1 MKRMRHVKVLLR
13 ASMQQC
19 ASLKEEA
26 TGEQVRERENERG
39 EKRKEGGIVFCT
51 STQTVWED
59 DALGASEKPLS
70 FTRCA
75 LSLPLAPCAL
85 AKPHCLEIVRA
96 ESFWSIKSGADQLM
110 FLFIFFGEAD
120 E

>member
-19 ASLKEEA
+19 ASLREEA
-26 TGEQVRERENERG
+26 TGQQVRERENERG

-75 LSLPLAPCAL
+75 LFLPLAPCAL

-96 ESFWSIKSGADQLM
+96 ESFWSIVWSRSINV
-110 FLFIFFGEAD
+110 FIYFFR
-120 E
+120 